1 MATATG
7 SGTSCGAV
15 MAPEFLGIYRRLG
28 ADYDLPIVLMHR
40 FEGGNPRPPGRPAI
54 PAPLVQAAEQAAAEG
69 EQGGEDSDGN
79 SRPIYV
85 WNPSANTETF
95 PSVPRDGNQGR

>member
-1 MATATG
+1 VG
-7 SGTSCGAV
+7 RR
-15 MAPEFLGIYRRLG
+15 APIQNLS
-28 ADYDLPIVLMHR
+28 A
-40 FEGGNPRPPGRPAI
+40 PP
-54 PAPLVQAAEQAAAEG
+54 AESIWRQVGDEAQEAAADG
-69 EQGGEDSDGN
+69 EQGGEDSDG